1 MHIADTFAN
10 RLKGLRLERGWTLA
24 QMESITG
31 IAAQTL
37 NRYEL
42 GQHVP
47 KIDVIPKLSVSL
59 NVDPMWL
66 QGYDVEKKP
75 IIKNDNELKEIAGN
89 KRKRQLSELVMT
101 LNERQLGQ
109 LEKLLDAVEL
119 LPPDDK

>member
-1 MHIADTFAN
+1 MEIIDTFAN
-10 RLKGLRLERGWTLA
+10 RLKGLRIERGWTLA
-24 QMESITG
+24 QMEIITG

-66 QGYDVEKKP
+66 QGYNVEKKP
-75 IIKNDNELKEIAGN
+75 IIKNDDELKEIEGN
-89 KRKRQLSELVMT
+89 KRKRQLSEFVMT
-101 LNERQLGQ
+101 LDERQLSQ

-119 LPPDDK
+119 LPPDDR